1 MWGVFLLNRS
11 TGFVYNIIA
20 KSTPILVGTK
30 SVITVTNHHHSL
42 HRLIF
47 LVIPAINV
55 HISQSF
61 LNLLTKVEKRLRL
74 TKGEGGGDRLGD
86 RDGRVHTTIYK
97 T

>member
-30 SVITVTNHHHSL
+30 SVITVTNHYHLL

-47 LVIPAINV
+47 LVIPVINV

-61 LNLLTKVEKRLRL
+61 LNLLTKVVNVITMITITTGGAHVVHSISKRP
-74 TKGEGGGDRLGD
+74 
-86 RDGRVHTTIYK
+86 
-97 T
+97 